1 MNDRILEH
9 LSRLVAV
16 DTSDPPKTMNAD
28 DPILHYA
35 AEVLAAAGC
44 SVQVTDLGSGL
55 LTLEARRGDPKILLN
70 CHLDTVAADPHWTH
84 DPFSLTRAEDR
95 VHGLGA
101 CDIKGAAAC
110 MLATIEATDH
120 DVAILFNSDEEAGQG
135 HCIEHFLAHRD
146 WTPEAVVVAEPTD
159 AHAVRRHRGF
169 ASFTAVFT
177 GTAGHTSMAKMSG
190 RSAAHDAVRWG
201 QASLELTRPGGL
213 LERARFNIGAIEGG
227 TASNVVNSRTSV
239 RFGFR
244 PRPGDDGEAMLNAIQ
259 ACVPEGATA
268 TWTQRFFAPPLD
280 TDARVEELLERAELA
295 TGPDVDFWTE
305 AALFHQAGFPT
316 IVLGPGD
323 IAQAHQAD
331 EWVTIDSLDRTADAY
346 GRILRTASLE
356 TTHAP

>member
-1 MNDRILEH
+1 
-9 LSRLVAV
+9 
-16 DTSDPPKTMNAD
+16 MNAD

-35 AEVLAAAGC
+35 AEVLGAAGC
-44 SVQVTDLGSGL
+44 SVEITDLGSGL

-84 DPFSLTRAEDR
+84 EPFALTRAGDR

-135 HCIEHFLAHRD
+135 HCIEHFLAERD

-159 AHAVRRHRGF
+159 ARAVRRHRGF
-169 ASFTAVFT
+169 ASFAAVFT
-177 GTAGHTSMAKMSG
+177 GTAGHTSMATMSG

-201 QASLELTRPGGL
+201 QAALELTRTGGP
-213 LERARFNIGAIEGG
+213 LEHARFNIGAIEGG
-227 TASNVVNSRTSV
+227 VASNVVNSWTSV

-244 PRPGDDGEAMLNAIQ
+244 PRPGDDGEAMLEAIRD
-259 ACVPEGATA
+259 CVPEGATT
-268 TWTQRFFAPPLD
+268 TWSQRFFAPPLD
-280 TDARVEELLERAELA
+280 TDDRVDEFLRRTGLE

-305 AALFHQAGFPT
+305 AALFHHAGLPT
-316 IVLGPGD
+316 VVLGPGD

-331 EWVTIDSLDRTADAY
+331 EWVAIDSLVRTAEAY
-346 GRILRTASLE
+346 GRILRTASPE
-356 TTHAP
+356 ATHAP